1 MVAGHLE
8 GIIQTV
14 KNPDIVMSNGMDLA
28 VDRLQSFGNRTAKS
42 LADDLMAQTDTQ
54 DRDFTLKAVD
64 DIETDAGFVGGTWP
78 R

>member
-1 MVAGHLE
+1 MVAGHLQ
-8 GIIQTV
+8 GIIKTI
-14 KNPDIVMSNGMDLA
+14 KDSGIVMGDRMDLA
-28 VDRLQSFGNRTAKS
+28 MDRLQSFGNRTAKS

-64 DIETDAGFVGGTWP
+64 DIETDAGLVGGTWP